1 MSGLLIFWFLYLEHS
16 IPQIFR
22 SLSILR
28 SLLKCH
34 PIREVFSYP
43 STIKA
48 SPRNHFLS
56 PYPSLYCIY
65 FVYSLSLF
73 IYLFLAPQPPSS
85 LGRGGLF
92 ALQASSPP
100 VLGRQLGSWPLTSR
114 ELYMGDL
121 MGVATGQLI
130 RFSFWRRLQNQ
141 TLTTSFSMDNCSA
154 IMEISSELGLG
165 FYRNQRDRVVRRRR
179 E

>member
-1 MSGLLIFWFLYLEHS
+1 M
-16 IPQIFR
+16 
-22 SLSILR
+22 
-28 SLLKCH
+28 
-34 PIREVFSYP
+34 
-43 STIKA
+43 
-48 SPRNHFLS
+48 
-56 PYPSLYCIY
+56 Y
-65 FVYSLSLF
+65 FVYSISLF
-73 IYLFLAPQPPSS
+73 IYLFLALQPPSS

-100 VLGRQLGSWPLTSR
+100 MLGRQLGSWPLTRR

-165 FYRNQRDRVVRRRR
+165 FYRNQKDRVVRRRR